1 MDRIVAATVEAIE
14 SGGEPSLRVNDIARD
29 SQVSVATLYHYFG
42 DREGLVVAARVK
54 QYLGST
60 GVYLVD
66 FKNAILEIAD
76 ARQFAELIKIF
87 FTRSMSTNNRSTR
100 LLRAE
105 IIGSSRTRPQLA
117 ASLREIQE
125 DHLRQLTDVFAI
137 AKDRGFIAEAVHPR
151 DVAEFALAINLGSV
165 IPDLVAGDDKVG
177 ESLGRLLP
185 LLVDRVLLPTDVASS
200 AS

>member
-29 SQVSVATLYHYFG
+29 SGVSVATLYHYFG
-42 DREGLVVAARVK
+42 DREGLVVAARVT

-60 GVYLVD
+60 GVYLND
-66 FKNAILEIAD
+66 FKKAIIEIND
-76 ARQFAELIKIF
+76 ARQFAELIKAF
-87 FTRSMSTNNRSTR
+87 FERSIASGNKSMRF
-100 LLRAE
+100 LRAE

-125 DHLRQLTDVFAI
+125 DHLRQLTEVFAV
-137 AKDRGFIAEAVHPR
+137 AQERGFIAAAIQPR
-151 DVAEFALAINLGSV
+151 DIAEFALAVNLGSV
-165 IPDLVAGDDKVG
+165 IPDLVAGGDRTG
-177 ESLGRLLP
+177 ESLHRLLP
-185 LLVDRVLLPTDVASS
+185 LLIDGVLVPSAVGAS